1 LGDYPRNTMATPATT
16 LQFLLVSSDRS
27 TTGIIQSAL
36 DEVGGTAECPAS
48 LEAARQLIVSRK
60 VDGVILDVDIKTVLD
75 LIMRMRWS
83 KNARAFAFVC
93 MKSDAEAAVAL
104 KGGATAFFT
113 KPLTVKSIATQI
125 SSFKSI
131 LLTERRRYQRFNV
144 TWPVVITLGDIVY
157 PGLVENVSQGGMAV
171 RLPCLLPSGSIVEFS
186 FDLDACTTIE
196 GCAQLKWAGCDGLIG
211 MEFRTL
217 RQNSK
222 DALMAWLR
230 DQGSDSLVED

>member
-1 LGDYPRNTMATPATT
+1 MATPATT
-16 LQFLLVSSDRS
+16 LEFLLVSSDRS

-36 DEVGGTAECPAS
+36 EEVGGTAACTPS
-48 LEAARQLIVSRK
+48 LETARELIVSRK

-93 MKSDAEAAVAL
+93 MKNDAEAAVAL

-113 KPLTVKSIATQI
+113 KPLTVESIATKI
-125 SSFKSI
+125 RSFKSI
-131 LLTERRRYQRFNV
+131 ILTERRRYQRFNV
-144 TWPVVITLGDIVY
+144 TVPVVIALGNIEY
-157 PGLVENVSQGGMAV
+157 PGLVENISQGGIAV
-171 RLPCLLPSGSIVEFS
+171 RLPCLLPSSSIVEFS
-186 FDLDACTTIE
+186 FDLGASATIE
-196 GCAQLKWAGCDGLIG
+196 GCAQLKWAGCDGLTG

-217 RQNSK
+217 PPNSK